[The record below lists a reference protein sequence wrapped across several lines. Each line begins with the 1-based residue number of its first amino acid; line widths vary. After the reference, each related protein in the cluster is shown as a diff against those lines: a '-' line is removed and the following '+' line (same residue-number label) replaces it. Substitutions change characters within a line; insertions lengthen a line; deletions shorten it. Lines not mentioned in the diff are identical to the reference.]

1 MGFAFSNDMQL
12 SSSAFADGAAID
24 ARHTGEGVDLSP
36 ALSWDNPPA
45 GTKGYAVVCHDPD
58 APLISANGTYG
69 LGIGNPGDRKSNRMS
84 TSMAHVWGVSGMHTG
99 DCWVDFSKPVA
110 RDFSV

>member
-36 ALSWDNPPA
+36 AL
-45 GTKGYAVVCHDPD
+45 K
-58 APLISANGTYG
+58 
-69 LGIGNPGDRKSNRMS
+69 
-84 TSMAHVWGVSGMHTG
+84 
-99 DCWVDFSKPVA
+99 
-110 RDFSV
+110 